1 MSTLRR
7 VVVAMTSTAALAATG
22 LVAVAPLAQAVDP
35 TSAVV
40 ISEVYGGGG
49 NSGAPYLFDF
59 IELYNKGTSP
69 VDLSS
74 WSVQYASST
83 GTTYAKTDLTGTV
96 APGAFYLVQEAKGT
110 GPAAALPTPDATG
123 TINLSGTNGKVALVS
138 SQTALTCGSTCS
150 PAPGVVDFVGFGT
163 ADDHPGAA
171 APAASNVQSVQRTP
185 TSGTN
190 TGSNAADFALGAP
203 TPKAGPT
210 VGSGGPA
217 CDATPLPPECT
228 AGPESIQDVQGDGF
242 LSPDRG
248 KAVDRVPGVVTAL
261 STASPRGFWMQDP
274 TPVTTR
280 TSASA
285 GIFVFTGAAAP
296 TVAAGDAVVVSGT
309 VSDYYAFASGDTLS
323 TTASLSVTEITSP
336 TVATVS
342 SGNLVPT
349 ALPILPTTVPDL
361 YAPVTATGNVES
373 ISPVDPSD
381 SALEF
386 WEAHEGMLV
395 SVTDVPVVGPGKSQ
409 YGEIYVTTKPGDKR
423 TPRGGTYLPSYVGTP
438 SGRLLVSPLTGTVP
452 PANVGDTL
460 TGTTTGPVDWSLFG
474 GYDLRATATATVQ
487 DNGLQ
492 PGVAATPAADQLT
505 VGTYNVENL
514 APSDPD
520 TKYSR
525 LADGIVTSLKSPD
538 VIAVE
543 EIQDNSGATDDGTVA
558 ADVTLGKLVSAI
570 TAAGGPTYEYTEID
584 PVNDQDGGQPG
595 GNIRSVFLY
604 NPARVGFTPR
614 GNPTSTDAVSVT
626 RGTDGTPTLSTN
638 PGRVDPTN
646 AAWASSRKPL
656 AAEFTFQGRKA
667 IVVANHFN
675 SKGGDQN
682 ADGRFQ
688 QPTRSSEVQR
698 TKQAV
703 VLNAFAKDVLGVDT
717 AANLVLAGDFNDYQF
732 SAPVTTLTDHGAT
745 LTDLINTLPVNERY
759 TYVYNGVSQVLDHII
774 VAKGLTD
781 VEYDVVHLNSEF
793 ADQASDHDPQVL
805 RARLNAPTP
814 VAPPTVRV
822 APVRQNAGQYVRV
835 RVTGFPTQDRLSVT
849 LDGKGPSATIR
860 TFKAG
865 VGATSFFIPVATA
878 KGDHTIVVR
887 AGDGT
892 SATARVKVL
901 APCPAVTAGGS
912 LLSRAVAAPVG
923 VAPAG
928 ALTASGPV
936 C

>member
-7 VVVAMTSTAALAATG
+7 VVVATTSTAALAATG
-22 LVAVAPLAQAVDP
+22 LVAVAPLAQAVDT
-35 TSAVV
+35 TSPVV
-40 ISEVYGGGG
+40 LSEVYGGGG
-49 NSGAPYLFDF
+49 NSGAPYLNDF
-59 IELYNKGTSP
+59 IELYNKGTSA
-69 VDLSS
+69 VDLGS

-96 APGAFYLVQEAKGT
+96 QPGAFYLVQEAKGT

-123 TINLSGTNGKVALVS
+123 TINLSSTSGKVALVS
-138 SQTALTCGSTCS
+138 NQTALTCGSTCS
-150 PAPGVVDFVGFGT
+150 AAPGVVDFVGFGT

-171 APAASNVQSVQRTP
+171 APAASNVQSVQRNP
-185 TSGTN
+185 GPGTN
-190 TGSNAADFALGAP
+190 TGSNAADLALGSP
-203 TPKAGPT
+203 TPKTGPT
-210 VGSGGPA
+210 AGGGGTT
-217 CDATPLPPECT
+217 CDATPLPAECT
-228 AGPESIQDVQGDGF
+228 PGPEAIQDVQGDGF

-274 TPVTTR
+274 SPVTTR
-280 TSASA
+280 ASASC
-285 GIFVFTGAAAP
+285 GIFVFSGAAAP
-296 TVAAGDAVVVSGT
+296 TVAVGDSVFVSGT
-309 VSDYYAFASGDTLS
+309 VSDYYAFASGDSLS

-342 SGNLVPT
+342 SGNPLPP

-361 YAPVTATGNVES
+361 YAPVASSGNVES
-373 ISPVDPSD
+373 ISPVDPAG

-395 SVTDVPVVGPGKSQ
+395 SVTDVPVVGPGKAQ

-423 TPRGGTYLPSYVGTP
+423 TPRGGTYLPSYAGAP

-452 PANVGDTL
+452 AANVGDTL
-460 TGTTTGPVDWSLFG
+460 AGTTSGPVDWSLFG
-474 GYDLRATATATVQ
+474 GYDLRATATPAVR
-487 DNGLQ
+487 DNGLL
-492 PGVAATPAADQLT
+492 PGVAATPATDQLT
-505 VGTYNVENL
+505 VGTYNVQNL
-514 APSDPD
+514 APSDAD
-520 TKYSR
+520 SKYSR
-525 LADGIVTSLKSPD
+525 LASGVVANLKSPD

-558 ADVTLGKLVSAI
+558 ADLTLGKLVSAI
-570 TAAGGPTYEYTEID
+570 TAAGGPTYDYTQID

-595 GNIRSVFLY
+595 GNIRSVLLY

-614 GNPTSTDAVSVT
+614 GTPTSTDAVTVT

-646 AAWASSRKPL
+646 PAWTSSRKPL

-667 IVVANHFN
+667 IVVADHFN
-675 SKGGDQN
+675 SKGGDQT
-682 ADGRFQ
+682 ADGRI
-688 QPTRSSEVQR
+688 QPPMRSSEVQR
-698 TKQAV
+698 TRQAV
-703 VLNAFAKDVLGVDT
+703 VLNGFAKTVLGVDT

-732 SAPVTTLTDHGAT
+732 SGSLTTLTDNGAT

-793 ADQASDHDPQVL
+793 ADQVSDHDPQVL
-805 RARLNAPTP
+805 RARLNDVTP
-814 VAPPTVRV
+814 VARPSATVS
-822 APVRQNAGQYVRV
+822 PVRQNAGQYVRV
-835 RVTGFPTQDRLSVT
+835 RALAFPTQDRLSVT

-878 KGDHTIVVR
+878 RGDHTIVVR
-887 AGDGT
+887 ATDGT
-892 SATARVKVL
+892 SVTVRVKVL
-901 APCPAVTAGGS
+901 APAVAVTA
-912 LLSRAVAAPVG
+912 R
-923 VAPAG
+923 
-928 ALTASGPV
+928 
-936 C
+936 